1 MRPLL
6 LAALLAAAPSVAE
19 ATRALA
25 APAPRAALELAAPDG
40 VAWTAGES
48 VEIGWRQVV
57 EGALPGFEEWEVFL
71 SVDGG
76 RSWPV
81 RLTPHLG
88 RAIGRY
94 RVTVPNL
101 PSDDVRLLLR
111 FGDERREIDV
121 LDASRFRIR
130 AGSWTGLPAAE
141 GVFTR
146 GEAARAGAAEVLR
159 WEEGDRSGAR
169 VRTVES
175 LARGGAFRAPPELLH
190 GAPELALVTAPN
202 SDSLLLRPAANRSP
216 APPGPLPASASEDSR
231 VRPARD
237 ALALLCRRNT

>member
-111 FGDERREIDV
+111 FGDECREIDV

-175 LARGGAFRAPPELLH
+175 LARGGSLHAPPTLLE
-190 GAPELALVTAPN
+190 GETAPALATAPDH
-202 SDSLLLRPAANRSP
+202 DSRLSPP
-216 APPGPLPASASEDSR
+216 APNRVAPSSGARLTASLEAARDRPG
-231 VRPARD
+231 RD